1 MRRRYAGT
9 LAVALLAACTA
20 GGVPTSTGGGGGI
33 VIEANLTLFGQ
44 TPTPYGTSAAYS
56 PAITTVPVGAQIVFK
71 NTDGFCCHTATL
83 IPNATTFPQGY
94 IFPISATS
102 QSGTTLSGGF
112 SSGAM
117 QPGASSQSIT
127 ADRSGTYLFGCFFHY
142 NAPMR
147 AAIVVQ

>member
-1 MRRRYAGT
+1 MRRHYAAAIA
-9 LAVALLAACTA
+9 LALLAACTA

-33 VIEANLTLFGQ
+33 LIEANLTLFSQ
-44 TPTPYGTSAAYS
+44 TSTPYGTSAAYS
-56 PAITTVPVGAQIVFK
+56 PAVTTVPVGAQIIFK

-83 IPNATTFPQGY
+83 IPNATTFPHGY
-94 IFPISATS
+94 LFPVSATS

>member
-1 MRRRYAGT
+1 MNRRCTSA
-9 LAVALLAACTA
+9 LALALLAACTA
-20 GGVPTSTGGGGGI
+20 GGVPTPTGGGGGI
-33 VIEANLTLFGQ
+33 VIEANLTLFG
-44 TPTPYGTSAAYS
+44 PSSTPYGTSAAYS
-56 PAITTVPVGAQIVFK
+56 PPITTVPVGAQIVFK

-83 IPNATTFPQGY
+83 IPNATTFPNGY
-94 IFPISATS
+94 VFPISAT
-102 QSGTTLSGGF
+102 QQRGTTLSGGF

>member
-1 MRRRYAGT
+1 MKRRYSS
-9 LAVALLAACTA
+9 AVALALLAACTA
-20 GGVPTSTGGGGGI
+20 GGVPTPTGGGSGVMI
-33 VIEANLTLFGQ
+33 DANLTLSMPSQ
-44 TPTPYGTSAAYS
+44 TPYGESGAYT
-56 PAITTVPVGAQIVFK
+56 PAVTTVPVGAQIVFK

-83 IPNATTFPQGY
+83 IPNATTFPTGFV
-94 IFPISATS
+94 FPISATT
-102 QSGTTLSGGF
+102 QRGTTLSGGF